1 MHGYERAK
9 IWILDDTARLPGWWK
24 MTCLMDDDKVDGRW
38 PKNEREQR
46 WVEDDQK
53 SKENKRMFSLFS
65 FWWKTWPIENDLGSG
80 TWHENGKQPEIK
92 TKNLKLVFKNLKQWQ
107 PQGRLVPV
115 ILSLGPSK
123 TWEMDVVN
131 HCVEKQVQS
140 NALFR
145 TEKKGTFTVRPQ
157 SSADL
162 LFLGKIIFLGGT

>member
-1 MHGYERAK
+1 MNMRAK
-9 IWILDDTARLPGWWK
+9 IWILDDTAKLPGWWK

-115 ILSLGPSK
+115 IRTIENMRNGCCKSLCRKTSAGSVVCTTVLLSK
-123 TWEMDVVN
+123 T
-131 HCVEKQVQS
+131 
-140 NALFR
+140 
-145 TEKKGTFTVRPQ
+145 
-157 SSADL
+157 
-162 LFLGKIIFLGGT
+162 